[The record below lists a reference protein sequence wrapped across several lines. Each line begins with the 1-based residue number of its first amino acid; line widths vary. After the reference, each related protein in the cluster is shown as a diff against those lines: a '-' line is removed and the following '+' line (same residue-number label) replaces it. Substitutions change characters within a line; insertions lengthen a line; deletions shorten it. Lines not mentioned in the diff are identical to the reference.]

1 MKGYFFSSLL
11 LVSSLVFTVT
21 ENKDKPIKGE
31 WDLQLK
37 KIWEKKEAGIDSFAE
52 VGQITSDSD
61 GCLFVA
67 DSKYFKIFVFDQNG
81 KFIRAF
87 GKKGEGPG
95 ELKRLGGFH
104 LFADQLV
111 FFQAYKFH
119 YFKKDGSYV
128 KSTPIPW
135 RFLLIDFISHNK
147 CLGIVSKEQDKGRYK
162 KQIIIFDIKNK
173 NQNVI
178 KEEPVPITGRGATER
193 MQFNIMIP
201 GLSPSLI
208 TYLKDDRIFY
218 GVNNAYRIKVM
229 DLKGTL
235 LQDIVLKRNKTKMS
249 LKEME
254 KILPEGLKKFPGI
267 KNALLKL

>member
-1 MKGYFFSSLL
+1 MKGYFYSSLL

-95 ELKRLGGFH
+95 ELKR
-104 LFADQLV
+104 
-111 FFQAYKFH
+111 
-119 YFKKDGSYV
+119 
-128 KSTPIPW
+128 
-135 RFLLIDFISHNK
+135 
-147 CLGIVSKEQDKGRYK
+147 
-162 KQIIIFDIKNK
+162 
-173 NQNVI
+173 
-178 KEEPVPITGRGATER
+178 
-193 MQFNIMIP
+193 
-201 GLSPSLI
+201 
-208 TYLKDDRIFY
+208 
-218 GVNNAYRIKVM
+218 
-229 DLKGTL
+229 
-235 LQDIVLKRNKTKMS
+235 
-249 LKEME
+249 
-254 KILPEGLKKFPGI
+254 
-267 KNALLKL
+267 